1 MKFYSY
7 WRSSAAYRV
16 RIALNLK
23 GLTADYIPVNLAP
36 DVSEQLSADYLMH
49 NPEGRV
55 PAIETDD
62 GLLGQSM
69 AILEWL
75 EETHPTPSLLPDNAW
90 QRAKCRA
97 FANTIACDIHPL
109 NNLSV
114 LRKLKSEFGATEAQT
129 TRWYHDW
136 IARGF
141 APLEKAAAERE
152 SKFLFGEAPGLA
164 ELCLIPQM
172 ANGRRFGMELTEFP
186 ELCEVERLCFSQ
198 DAFVKARPEN
208 QPDAVA

>member
-36 DVSEQLSADYLMH
+36 DVSEQLSADYLLH

-75 EETHPTPSLLPDNAW
+75 EETQPTPSLLPDNAW

-114 LRKLKSEFGATEAQT
+114 LRKLKSEFDATEAQA

-141 APLEKAAAERE
+141 APLEKAAAERK
-152 SKFLFGEAPGLA
+152 SKFLFGEEPGLA

-186 ELCEVERLCFSQ
+186 ELCEIERLCFSLE
-198 DAFVKARPEN
+198 AFVKARPEN